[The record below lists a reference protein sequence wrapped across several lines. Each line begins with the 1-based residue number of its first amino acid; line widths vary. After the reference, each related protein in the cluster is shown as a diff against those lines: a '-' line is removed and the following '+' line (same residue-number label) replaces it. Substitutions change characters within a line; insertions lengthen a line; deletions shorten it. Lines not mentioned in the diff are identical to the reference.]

1 MSRIRMEKINSEL
14 AKCIYEIITRQV
26 KTADLTE
33 MVSVTRVDT
42 DPDLK
47 NAKVFVSVFG
57 EEERAEATFAAVRNS
72 AGFIRRQLAGMM
84 KLRTVPS
91 LHFVRDDSMAYS
103 MKINKLIDEVLHPDS
118 GPKGEN

>member
-26 KTADLTE
+26 KNEDLTE

-47 NAKVFVSVFG
+47 NAKVFVSVSG

>member
-26 KTADLTE
+26 KNEDLTE

>member
-26 KTADLTE
+26 KNADLTE

>member
-14 AKCIYEIITRQV
+14 AKCIYEIITRQI
-26 KTADLTE
+26 KNADLTE

>member
-1 MSRIRMEKINSEL
+1 MGRIRMEKINSEL

-26 KTADLTE
+26 KNADLTE

>member
-26 KTADLTE
+26 KNADLTE

-91 LHFVRDDSMAYS
+91 LHFVRDDSMTYS

>member
-26 KTADLTE
+26 KNEDLTE

-57 EEERAEATFAAVRNS
+57 EAERAEATFAAVRNS

>member
-14 AKCIYEIITRQV
+14 AKCLYEIITQQV
-26 KTADLTE
+26 KNPDLTE
-33 MVSVTRVDT
+33 MVSITRVDT

-47 NAKVFVSVFG
+47 NAKVFVSVYG
-57 EEERAEATFAAVRNS
+57 EETKAENTFNAIRNA
-72 AGFIRRQLAGMM
+72 AGFIRRQLAATM

-103 MKINKLIDEVLHPDS
+103 MKINKLIDEVLHDD
-118 GPKGEN
+118 KN

>member
-26 KTADLTE
+26 KNADLTE

-103 MKINKLIDEVLHPDS
+103 MKINKLLDEVLHPDS